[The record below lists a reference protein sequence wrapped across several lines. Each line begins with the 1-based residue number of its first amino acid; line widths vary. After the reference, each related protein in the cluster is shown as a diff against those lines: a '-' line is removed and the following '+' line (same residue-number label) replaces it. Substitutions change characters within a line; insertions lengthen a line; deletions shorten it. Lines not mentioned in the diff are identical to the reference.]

1 MVVVLS
7 IIESMLSVLLRTL
20 ASLQAVKLPTL
31 TARSHV
37 SLIMRAIANTNNDD
51 SLIDLPNRG
60 ADLLRNHLRR
70 LQLSPT
76 ETLLLDG
83 GTGEEL
89 FRRGVPDDRK
99 IWSATA
105 IVNEQYHSVVED
117 VHRSFVKAGSQAI
130 TTNSY
135 GITPGVG
142 FTDGEEVKRLVGIA
156 GQIARRAV
164 TTSSSLT
171 PSALVLGSLGPLV
184 ESYRPDLIMNHADGV
199 VAYQFAVHGLYP
211 HIDVYLAETISCV
224 EEACQAIDAISIFYC
239 GLKENDHDPKHPL
252 LVSFTLNQDGNLRD
266 GEAVVEAI
274 PKVTEYAYRKKVNR
288 EYHHSVRIISR
299 CCNQS
304 VDYFSMHANRLVG
317 YYKSDRSS
325 IQLL

>member
-37 SLIMRAIANTNNDD
+37 SLIMRAIANTINDD

-211 HIDVYLAETISCV
+211 HIDVYLAETMSCV

>member
-1 MVVVLS
+1 MS
-7 IIESMLSVLLRTL
+7 
-20 ASLQAVKLPTL
+20 
-31 TARSHV
+31 
-37 SLIMRAIANTNNDD
+37 AIANNDE
-51 SLIDLPNRG
+51 SLSDQPNPNRV

-89 FRRGVPDDRK
+89 FRRGVPDDRT

-117 VHRSFVKAGSQAI
+117 VHRSFLKAGSQAI

-156 GQIARRAV
+156 GHIARRAV
-164 TTSSSLT
+164 TTSSSSA

-184 ESYRPDLIMNHADGV
+184 ESYRPDLIMNHPDGV

-211 HIDVYLAETISCV
+211 HIDVYLAETMSCV
-224 EEACQAIDAISIFYC
+224 EEACQAVDAISIFYR
-239 GLKENDHDPKHPL
+239 GLHDHDPKHPL

-266 GEAVVEAI
+266 GEVVIEAI

-288 EYHHSVRIISR
+288 
-299 CCNQS
+299 
-304 VDYFSMHANRLVG
+304 
-317 YYKSDRSS
+317 K
-325 IQLL
+325 